1 MASGRSKSSSLGEMA
16 AVRLW
21 PCARP
26 LECGVI
32 PQQQQRERGGGRF
45 SSQVSQREA
54 EDSPVTSGGL
64 PPSGTEEDAA
74 VRENQVRKEL
84 PLVEV
89 KGGESEATC
98 SSNDSFSFIHQ
109 LRSVGSPGTEQTPY
123 DRRAS
128 LAVRISYKPTPLI

>member
-1 MASGRSKSSSLGEMA
+1 MASGRSKSSTLGEMA

-32 PQQQQRERGGGRF
+32 PQRQQRDRGGGRF
-45 SSQVSQREA
+45 SSQVSQREV

-64 PPSGTEEDAA
+64 PPSGTEEDVA

-84 PLVEV
+84 PLVEL
-89 KGGESEATC
+89 
-98 SSNDSFSFIHQ
+98 H
-109 LRSVGSPGTEQTPY
+109 SVGPPGTEQTPH

-128 LAVRISYKPTPLI
+128 LAVCMSYNPTPLT

>member
-1 MASGRSKSSSLGEMA
+1 MASGRSKSSTLGEMA

-32 PQQQQRERGGGRF
+32 PQRQQRDRGGGRF
-45 SSQVSQREA
+45 SSQVSQREV

-64 PPSGTEEDAA
+64 PPSGTEEDVA

-89 KGGESEATC
+89 RGGESEAIC
-98 SSNDSFSFIHQ
+98 SSEDSFSFIQ
-109 LRSVGSPGTEQTPY
+109 LHSVGPPGTEQTPH

-128 LAVRISYKPTPLI
+128 LAVCMSYNPTPLT